1 MYEYFSEKWEGN
13 MKVLFAKLARAGA
26 KSDSDSIGT
35 SLTNSLTDSEKEK
48 LEKHKNLLFLIR
60 LI

>member
-1 MYEYFSEKWEGN
+1 

-35 SLTNSLTDSEKEK
+35 SLKYSLTDSEKGK
-48 LEKHKNLLFLIR
+48 LEKNKNLLFLIR
-60 LI
+60 LLW